1 MWNIDEFFSGLD
13 IDLTKLRALLS
24 YDPQAPMIFSSGI
37 FLWLFTAFVLVYL
50 LLQRR
55 TTARLLFVTAF
66 SYYFYYKSSG
76 TYFFL
81 LGLVTVSDFF
91 IARLMVREAKPW
103 LRKAWVT
110 LSLAINLG
118 LLCYFKYTN
127 FLGEFFA
134 SITGGTFTAM
144 DIFLPVGIS
153 FFTFQSLSYTID
165 VYRREITPLTNL
177 LDYAFY
183 VSFFPQL
190 VAGPIVRARDFIPQI
205 RRPLFVSS
213 EMFGRGIFLIVSG
226 LFKKAV
232 ISDYISI
239 NFVERIFD
247 SPTLYSGVENLM
259 GVYGYALQIY
269 CDFSGYS
276 DMAIGIAL
284 LLGFHFNINFD
295 SPYKSA
301 SVTEFWRRWHISLS
315 GWLRDYLYISLGGNR
330 KGKIRQYAN
339 LIITMFLGGLWHGA
353 SWNFVLW
360 GMMHGVALALHKV
373 WMTLTG
379 RRKGKR
385 SGGIRRFFGM
395 LVTFHFVCLCWVF
408 FRNAEFSTSID
419 MLRQI
424 FTTFRPQFFPQLV
437 EGYWEVFAL
446 MALGYFLHF
455 VPDSWERVCTKSVIR
470 LPLLGKAV
478 LMVLVVYLV
487 IQMKSAEIQ
496 PFIYFQF

>member
-1 MWNIDEFFSGLD
+1 MDDLFTWLHIDP
-13 IDLTKLRALLS
+13 TRLRDVFL
-24 YDPQAPMIFSSGI
+24 YDPHSPMIFSSGI
-37 FLWLFTAFVLVYL
+37 FLWLFAAFIVVYL

-55 TTARLLFVTAF
+55 TTARLMFVTLF

-81 LGLVTVSDFF
+81 LAVVTVSDFLL
-91 IARLMVREAKPW
+91 ALLMEHTVTRWK
-103 LRKAWVT
+103 RKLWVVV
-110 LSLAINLG
+110 SLCVNLG

-127 FLGEFFA
+127 FLLECWA
-134 SITGGTFTAM
+134 SLTGGTFSM
-144 DIFLPVGIS
+144 LDIFLPVGIS

-165 VYRREITPLTNL
+165 VYRREIKPLTNL

-205 RRPLFVSS
+205 RRPLFVSN
-213 EMFGRGIFLIVSG
+213 EMLGRGIFLIVSG

-232 ISDYISI
+232 ISDYISV

-247 SPTLYSGVENLM
+247 NPTLYSGVENLM

-315 GWLRDYLYISLGGNR
+315 SWLRDYLYISLGGNR
-330 KGKIRQYAN
+330 KGKVRQYVN

-360 GMMHGVALALHKV
+360 GVLHGVALAVHKF
-373 WMTLTG
+373 WMSLTG
-379 RRKGKR
+379 RKKGEQ
-385 SGGIRRFFGM
+385 SHGIRRFFGVV
-395 LVTFHFVCLCWVF
+395 VTFHFVCFCWIF
-408 FRNAEFSTSID
+408 FRNADFATSVD

-424 FTTFRPQFFPQLV
+424 FTVFRPQLLPQLLA
-437 EGYWEVFAL
+437 GYWEVFAL
-446 MALGYFLHF
+446 IGLGYVLHF
-455 VPDSWERVCTKSVIR
+455 LPDSWERACTKTVIR

-478 LMVLVVYLV
+478 LMIALIYLV
-487 IQMKSAEIQ
+487 IQMKSSDIQ